1 MNARRRFGIRSEP
14 SSVLV
19 DDESN
24 WSPSLS
30 HMSTVEV
37 NDRDLCSSSSSSSDV
52 STQSKPNTVDGEVR
66 RPLAVAR
73 TRPKAP
79 TLPCTSSED
88 SDSSLLQRTGSAQ
101 SLPVRSA
108 HTSTSLYE
116 KTLSSLAHD
125 LTFQKEVA
133 LGKRIGFYRLGKEL
147 GCGNFSKVR
156 LGVHVL
162 TREKVAVK
170 VMEKSKM
177 DQKAQRLL
185 AREIQSMEQT
195 HHPNIIRLFECVETL
210 SKTYLIME
218 YAGGGELYTY
228 VHENGKLNEKIAR
241 SIFAQVVSAVS
252 HLHSKQLV
260 HRDIK
265 AENVIFASVGW
276 VKLADFGFSCQCDSN
291 TLLSTFCGSPPY
303 ASPELFRDASYHGH
317 AVDIWALGILLYF
330 MLVGVTPFRGE
341 TVQEL
346 KKNILEGVFTIP
358 EYVSQQA
365 QMLIT
370 RMLDMNPIKRPRAE
384 DLKKMYFF
392 NDTKFTDSY
401 LQFSMTPDEKELETN
416 EVERKIWATLNEFG
430 ITVDMIKDSV
440 GKGARNA
447 IIGTYRIVLYQ
458 YQFGDLEKERV
469 KVNGHLIELAERN
482 RLIQQKLNSKSKT
495 CALM

>member
-1 MNARRRFGIRSEP
+1 MNVSRPPFPKLKMR
-14 SSVLV
+14 
-19 DDESN
+19 
-24 WSPSLS
+24 
-30 HMSTVEV
+30 
-37 NDRDLCSSSSSSSDV
+37 SSDV
-52 STQSKPNTVDGEVR
+52 DVDGIAIGESPTADSHALYSRSLMIQGLVKG
-66 RPLAVAR
+66 LHT
-73 TRPKAP
+73 TRHGTAP

-88 SDSSLLQRTGSAQ
+88 SDSSLLQRQGSAH
-101 SLPVRSA
+101 SLPVRGSQPA
-108 HTSTSLYE
+108 TSLYE

-125 LTFQKEVA
+125 VHFQKEVA

-162 TREKVAVK
+162 TRGKRRTTLRDQRAGVAEKVAVK
-170 VMEKSKM
+170 IMEKSKM

-228 VHENGKLNEKIAR
+228 VHENGKLKEDIAR
-241 SIFAQVVSAVS
+241 SLFAQVVSAVA
-252 HLHSKQLV
+252 HLHSKNLV

-276 VKLADFGFSCQCDSN
+276 VKLADFGFSCQCSSADQ
-291 TLLSTFCGSPPY
+291 LHTFCGSPPY
-303 ASPELFRDASYHGH
+303 ASPELFRDESYVGH
-317 AVDIWALGILLYF
+317 AVDVWALGILLYF

-346 KKNILEGVFTIP
+346 KKSILEGAFTIP
-358 EYVSQQA
+358 DYVSQQA
-365 QMLIT
+365 NTMIT
-370 RMLDMNPIKRPRAE
+370 RMLDMEPAKRPRTE
-384 DLKKMYFF
+384 DLKKMFFF

-401 LQFSMTPDEKELETN
+401 VQFNMTPDEKELETC
-416 EVERKIWATLNEFG
+416 EMERKIWATLNDFG
-430 ITVDMIKDSV
+430 INVEMIKEAV
-440 GKGARNA
+440 GKGCRNSV
-447 IIGTYRIVLYQ
+447 IGAYRIVLYQ
-458 YQFGDLEKERV
+458 FQAGDLEKERM
-469 KVNGHLIELAERN
+469 KVNGHLIDLAERN